1 MPWRTAIAAG
11 SAAVLSVP
19 LIVLGGDAV
28 RLLAVACLLASLSFL
43 VSGWPSALWRRLPEW
58 AREAAGPLALIVICG
73 VLYAPLLVGRFP
85 VNHDHP
91 VFLMQAWVTGHEL
104 IPSGRLTGFAP
115 TLFAGYPANSL
126 YPMGTSLLVCLVK
139 ALSLG
144 LFSWETAY
152 TWALFLSVVAYPL
165 SLYLLARRMGGRL
178 AALAAGVLGIVDR
191 GAWFQG
197 GWDFNLNWGV
207 WSMGTA
213 CSLTLVSVALFDKL
227 VRAPGR
233 HTLIGAALAIGGS
246 ILFHPMAVA
255 FLGVLLP
262 LYLLCLALFARPGHP
277 VLWLPRAAGALLLG
291 VGLSLF
297 WLLPFVARAEFYEPL
312 AAAWRPFE
320 DNVRGLLG
328 GNLLL
333 AMSPLLL
340 AGGVAGLAFCS
351 LRRNL
356 LSVVWLAGAALLL
369 FVASNTFL
377 LAFDA
382 LKKFPALAQLQP
394 ERFTY
399 LVRAAM
405 LLGSGLLIELLARQA
420 SPDPTRPG
428 GVRLALRRAFVALV
442 LAPFVVFGH
451 RAAPFEH
458 FAPTRPLAYASES
471 ALYRDLR
478 QAADYLNTLPRPS
491 LGRIALVAPTHE
503 HLLLA
508 LPVYTGLPVFKVGF
522 TPEDNY
528 RLKFESRDPAVWRAL
543 GVSHALSLG
552 PLGGPEVELERQ
564 FGALRLYRFLP
575 FTREIVAVRGTGR
588 AEVLRD
594 EPEALDVRIDGA
606 GPDSLLFVAKGR
618 YALWRAELDGRP
630 VEIRGAV
637 VGDSPPV
644 FMEIPVSDGVLRL
657 RYRAGAPEWIGGI
670 ASSLAWL
677 LLAGLFLLG
686 AIPRLRALLGSWPAR
701 LRAPLAAGATLGG
714 LLCAAV
720 AALWFVLRLALPAP
734 SPIPGSRVIEDLAR
748 RLPRARAE
756 LVEAGRALPCAAFD
770 GRKIQCPGP
779 EWNFAG
785 EVILGADHVLRQC
798 IWLHPVQG
806 ARFVLRF
813 PEVELGQALQGFMG
827 LADMV
832 VEPPSNHDVTLRV
845 AVEDGPEQSFVC
857 PSRRGWNHWRLPTP
871 GLAGQRRTVT
881 ISSEAAFTGQRHFC
895 FTAFSTIPIEAP

>member
-1 MPWRTAIAAG
+1 MSWRTTIAAG
-11 SAAVLSVP
+11 SAAALSVP
-19 LIVLGGDAV
+19 AIVLGSDAV
-28 RLLAVACLLASLSFL
+28 RLLAMTCLLAALMFL
-43 VSGWPSALWRRLPEW
+43 VSGWPAALWRRLPEW
-58 AREAAGPLALIVICG
+58 AREAAGPLLLIVACG
-73 VLYAPLLVGRFP
+73 VLYAPLLAGDFP

-104 IPSGRLTGFAP
+104 IPRGQLTGFSD

-165 SLYLLARRMGGRL
+165 SLYVLGRRMGGRL
-178 AALAAGVLGIVDR
+178 AALAAGVFGIVDR

-213 CSLTLVSVALFDKL
+213 CSLTLLSLALLDKL

-233 HTLIGAALAIGGS
+233 HTLIGTALAVGGA

-255 FLGVLLP
+255 FLGVLIP
-262 LYLLCLALFARPGHP
+262 LYLTCLSLFARPGHP
-277 VLWLPRAAGALLLG
+277 VLWLPRATGALLLG

-297 WLLPFVARAEFYEPL
+297 WLLPFVARSEFYEPL

-340 AGGVAGLAFCS
+340 AGGAFGLLFAS

-356 LSVVWLAGAALLL
+356 LGRVWLAAAALLL
-369 FVASNTFL
+369 FFASNTFL

-428 GVRLALRRAFVALV
+428 GVRLALRRALVALV
-442 LAPFVVFGH
+442 VAPFVVFGP

-458 FAPTRPLAYASES
+458 FAPTRPLSYASES
-471 ALYRDLR
+471 SLYRDLR
-478 QAADYLNTLPRPS
+478 LAAEFLNELPRQS

-503 HLLLA
+503 HLLLS

-528 RLKFESRDPAVWRAL
+528 RLKFESRDPAVWRVL
-543 GVSHALSLG
+543 GVSHALSMG
-552 PLGGPEVELERQ
+552 PLGGPEVELARQ

-575 FTREIVAVRGTGR
+575 FEREVAAVRGPGR
-588 AEVLRD
+588 AEVLQD
-594 EPEALDVRIDGA
+594 EPEALDVRISGA
-606 GPDSLLFVAKGR
+606 GPDTRLFVARGR

-630 VEIRGAV
+630 VEIRGAS

-670 ASSLAWL
+670 ASWLAWL
-677 LLAGLFLLG
+677 SLAGIFLFG
-686 AIPRLRALLGSWPAR
+686 TFSRLRALLGRWPAR
-701 LRAPLAAGATLGG
+701 LREPLNAVATLGSLSCG
-714 LLCAAV
+714 AV
-720 AALWFVLRLALPAP
+720 AVGWFLLRLALPAP
-734 SPIPGSRVIEDLAR
+734 SPIPGRCVVEDLAK

-756 LVEAGRALPCAAFD
+756 LVETGRALPCAAFD
-770 GRKIQCPGP
+770 GRRIQCPGP

-813 PEVELGQALQGFMG
+813 PEVELGEALEGFMG

-832 VEPPSNHDVTLRV
+832 VEPPSNHDVTLHV
-845 AVEDGPEQSFVC
+845 AVEGGPEQSFVC
-857 PSRRGWNHWRLPTP
+857 PSRRGWQHWRLPTP
-871 GLAGQRRTVT
+871 GMNGRRGVVT

-895 FTAFSTIPIEAP
+895 FTALSTISGEAP